1 MSFDF
6 AIVSVSTKN
15 KGLTM
20 SELMFIKTN
29 AGLVPCSETEQVMFN
44 KWKLGEVIAIK
55 TAKRARNPKF
65 HRKFFNLLNLAFD
78 YYEPSS
84 GVLTKDE
91 KLILKKVFV
100 ELDRQS
106 NNSGVLLDWGREFIK
121 AETNQRKSE
130 IINIENAFE
139 PFRKDIIVAAGYY
152 DECRVPSG
160 TVKVARSISFASMG
174 EDEFSELYK
183 AVFNVCWRFVLS
195 RNFGSEHDAQNAVD
209 QLLSYS
215 GG

>member
-1 MSFDF
+1 
-6 AIVSVSTKN
+6 
-15 KGLTM
+15 M
-20 SELMFIKTN
+20 SELMFIKTSE
-29 AGLVPCSETEQVMFN
+29 GLVPHTDTEREVFK

-100 ELDRQS
+100 ELDNQA

-139 PFRKDIIVAAGYY
+139 PFRKDMIIAAGYY
-152 DECRVPSG
+152 DEHRVPSG

-174 EDEFSELYK
+174 EDDFNALYK

-195 RNFGSEHDAQNAVD
+195 RNFKNETEAQNAVD